1 MSQGPSIQ
9 SLTRRL
15 RDCPPERF
23 SEPKSARANG
33 IAVEAVVAD
42 LMAELG
48 GGPIDAETRA
58 VLSDAAPEV
67 RNWMRVVLVATWL
80 LYDPWFRAQADL
92 VGDPSFAAS
101 GLRWMLEDLRALAG
115 VVAADHLVEEPFG
128 REELARRCLMA
139 LGLLPLD
146 ESAEQAKIRLA
157 NLDSVARYRVL
168 MGSEEYQ
175 KTAERHR
182 QRKAEYERSLRAHAA
197 RWTRE

>member
-101 GLRWMLEDLRALAG
+101 ALRWMLEDLRALAG